1 MGGDGRG
8 ASRSSGP
15 GQFPLH
21 AFPAP
26 RRLSGGVEALERA
39 KPPLD
44 FRSAFGYS
52 PRRMNEAMRRVLE
65 VFPAGSNGEFG
76 FPAGEGIVPS
86 RGEGCWVWDE
96 AGKPYVDLS
105 MAWGSAF
112 VGHAH
117 PRLVDALRDAAG
129 GGFNFACVNSNALR
143 LAERLVE
150 LSPCLESVRLV
161 TSGTEATMMCLRV
174 ARGATG
180 RRRLLRFEGAYH
192 GQHPVGIAGMMKV
205 SEPGAPKIH
214 PHGAA
219 APWVEDDVL
228 VAPFN
233 DLETTSAILETYA
246 SDLAAVIVEP
256 IHRCIAPQAGFLEG
270 LREVTQRLGI
280 VLIFDEV
287 VTGFRLALGGAQE
300 YFGVQPDLVAYGK
313 ALGGGIP
320 IGAYGGRASLMEVV
334 SEWTTD
340 APNYVWSASTTG
352 GGPVTSAVALAVL
365 DVLSEDGV
373 YERAHRLGRELRARM
388 RAVLERRGVVGQV
401 LGDGPIAQVAFSE
414 HPVVDNASYLASDRE
429 KGRALMLAL
438 ARESVFLNPMG
449 TKLYLSLQHNDAALE
464 SFERALDA
472 ALLSLENN

>member
-1 MGGDGRG
+1 MKE
-8 ASRSSGP
+8 AT
-15 GQFPLH
+15 
-21 AFPAP
+21 
-26 RRLSGGVEALERA
+26 RRALA
-39 KPPLD
+39 
-44 FRSAFGYS
+44 
-52 PRRMNEAMRRVLE
+52 
-65 VFPAGSNGEFG
+65 VFPAGSNGEYG
-76 FPAGEGIVPS
+76 FPAGEAIVPS
-86 RGEGCWVWDE
+86 RGKGCWVWDE
-96 AGKPYVDLS
+96 SGQAYVDMS

-117 PRLVDALRDAAG
+117 PKLVEAMRDAAS
-129 GGFNFACVNSNALR
+129 GGFNFASVNAHSLQ
-143 LAERLVE
+143 LAERLIE
-150 LSPCLESVRLV
+150 ISPCMESVRLV

-205 SEPGAPKIH
+205 SETGYPQIH

-233 DLETTSAILETYA
+233 DLEATTTILEA
-246 SDLAAVIVEP
+246 HSSDLAAVIVEP
-256 IHRCIAPQAGFLEG
+256 VHRCIAPKPGFLEG
-270 LREVTQRLGI
+270 LRAVTERLGI

-287 VTGFRLALGGAQE
+287 VTGFRFALGGAQE

-320 IGAYGGRASLMEVV
+320 IGAYGGKASLMDVV
-334 SEWTTD
+334 SEWATD

-352 GGPVTSAVALAVL
+352 GGPVTSAVALATL

-373 YERAHRLGRELRARM
+373 YDRAHRMGRELRRRM
-388 RAVLERRGVVGQV
+388 RVALERHGLVGQI
-401 LGDGPIAQVAFSE
+401 LGDGPIAQVAFSDR
-414 HPVVDNASYLASDRE
+414 PVVDNESYMATDRA
-429 KGRALMLAL
+429 KGRALMLGL
-438 ARESVFLNPMG
+438 SREGVFLNPMG

-464 SFERALDA
+464 TFERALDA
-472 ALLSLENN
+472 ALASL